1 MDRRTFIKT
10 SLTSAGGIMVTF
22 TAQTSGMEKLAKNN
36 KIPLS
41 PIGFIE
47 ISPDNTIK
55 FQLTKLEMGQ
65 GVGTSYLAILAEEL
79 DVFPEDIHL
88 VATQYNH
95 KTHDL
100 YHKINWGITGGSSS
114 VRAGWLPLREA
125 AAMTKQLLLQAAANF
140 WKVPIQQCAAVN
152 GQVTNQANNHF
163 FSYGDLTA
171 LAATL
176 PAPTNVQLKKKEQ
189 FRFIGKSQKSYLH
202 QDIVTGKQKY
212 GIDFV
217 IAGMKYATIKHCPTI
232 SGKVKNFNEKEVRA
246 LSGVS
251 DVLVLSRD
259 YFIRNAKNGDPLD
272 DASVR
277 EGVAVIANSTW
288 AAFNAVSKLKV
299 EWQHDIEKQ
308 SNKSLEATC
317 LEMLKTVSKPLM
329 THGNPFEQ
337 LESAN
342 TVVSE
347 IYQCPYVSH
356 HYMEPLNAVA
366 SISEGKC
373 EIWAGTQSPVR
384 DVFAISNALNI
395 KPEHVKVNVQATGG
409 AFGRKYNPDFTL
421 EAAYLS
427 KQIKQPVRLLWTREE
442 EVSCG
447 QQGDY
452 ELQKFSV
459 GLDENKQITSYQWQS
474 VISGKW
480 VSELNLYLVH
490 VPNFHLS
497 RKKRDKTL
505 NLAPWR
511 AVQKARTNLGVE
523 CFIDELAHHVKQD
536 PLKYRLT
543 LLEEPVRLAKLPK
556 EHQWVIDFSTS
567 YRTKYQLLLKELQ
580 KGDILSKNLEVGRGQ
595 GIALGYYSGSTII
608 QVVDLTI
615 IDNICKINEI
625 TSIVNCGIVVDLS
638 GAEQQIEGSIIWTLN
653 ALFMPATQFKDSQIT
668 QSNFNDAPLLK
679 MNQIP
684 PLNTHFIDSNEQ
696 PTGLGEP
703 AVCSLAPA
711 VLNAIFAA
719 TGKRIRNRQIT
730 QYELRY

>member
-22 TAQTSGMEKLAKNN
+22 TAPASPMAKLSK
-36 KIPLS
+36 KGEVTLTPM
-41 PIGFIE
+41 GFIE

-65 GVGTSYLAILAEEL
+65 GVGTSYLTIVAEEL
-79 DVFPEDIHL
+79 DVFPDAIHL

-114 VRAGWLPLREA
+114 VRSGWLPLREA
-125 AAMTKQLLLQAAANF
+125 AATTKQLLLQAAAKF
-140 WKVPIQQCAAVN
+140 WKIPIQQCVAVN
-152 GQVTNQANNHF
+152 GKVTNKANNHF

-176 PAPTNVQLKKKEQ
+176 PTPTNVQLKKKEH

-232 SGKVKNFNEKEVRA
+232 SGKVKSFNEKEVRG

-259 YFIRNAKNGDPLD
+259 YLIRNAKNGDPLD
-272 DASVR
+272 DASMR

-288 AAFNAVSKLKV
+288 AALDAVNKLKV
-299 EWQHDIEKQ
+299 EWQHNIEKHT
-308 SNKSLEATC
+308 NKSLEAIC
-317 LEMLKTVSKPLM
+317 LEMLQTVSKPLM

-337 LESAN
+337 LDSAD

-347 IYQCPYVSH
+347 VYQCPYVSH
-356 HYMEPLNAVA
+356 HYMEPLNAVV

-373 EIWAGTQSPVR
+373 EVWAGTQSPVR
-384 DVFAISNALNI
+384 DVFAISNALSI
-395 KPEHVKVNVQATGG
+395 KPENIKVNVQATGG

-427 KQIKQPVRLLWTREE
+427 KQIKQPVRLLWSREE

-447 QQGDY
+447 QQADY

-459 GLDENKQITSYQWQS
+459 ALDEDKNITAYQWQS

-523 CFIDELAHHVKQD
+523 CFIDELADYVKQD
-536 PLKYRLT
+536 PIKYRLA
-543 LLEEPVRLAKLPK
+543 LLEETVKLPKLSK
-556 EHQWVIDFSTS
+556 EHQWIIDHSTS

-580 KGDILSKNLEVGRGQ
+580 KREVLSKNIEVGRGQ
-595 GIALGYYSGSTII
+595 GVALGYYSGSTII

-615 IDNICKINEI
+615 IEDICKINKI

-638 GAEQQIEGSIIWTLN
+638 GAEQQIEGSIIWALN
-653 ALFMPATQFKDSQIT
+653 ALFMPVTQFKDSQIT
-668 QSNFNDAPLLK
+668 QSNFDDAPLLRTH
-679 MNQIP
+679 QIP
-684 PLNTHFIDSNEQ
+684 PLETNFIDSDDQ

-711 VLNAIFAA
+711 VLNAIFSA
-719 TGKRIRNRQIT
+719 TGNRIRKRQVT
-730 QYELRY
+730 QFQLEY